1 MEAITDKLAGGEAD
15 AGGFL
20 SLGINMT
27 GRRCLVVGGG
37 RIGTRKALALHEAG
51 AEVVVVSPRI
61 SQDIRELAALE
72 QIGWHQ
78 REYRQRDQKHAFL
91 VVAATSD
98 APLNTRIGIDAKK
111 RGILCCVV
119 SSAADSSVVF
129 PAVHADAGIT
139 VAVHSNGRD
148 CRRSKRI
155 RDALGAWFSRAESFC
170 RYDGPEIEPAYE
182 SQADRRSDSPALY
195 SEAKQ

>member
-1 MEAITDKLAGGEAD
+1 
-15 AGGFL
+15 
-20 SLGINMT
+20 MT
-27 GRRCLVVGGG
+27 GRKCLVVGGG
-37 RIGTRKALALHEAG
+37 RIGTRKVLTLHKAG

-72 QIGWHQ
+72 RIRWHQ
-78 REYRQRDQKHAFL
+78 REYRQRDQKSAFL

-98 APLNTRIGIDAKK
+98 AWLNTNIGIDAKK

-119 SSAADSSVVF
+119 SSAANSSVVF
-129 PAVHADAGIT
+129 PAVHTDAGIT

-155 RDALGAWFSRAESFC
+155 RDVLGEWFSYAESFC
-170 RYDGPEIEPAYE
+170 GYD
-182 SQADRRSDSPALY
+182 SQKSVPTGEVTDDDRSDSTAPC
-195 SEAKQ
+195 SEANQ